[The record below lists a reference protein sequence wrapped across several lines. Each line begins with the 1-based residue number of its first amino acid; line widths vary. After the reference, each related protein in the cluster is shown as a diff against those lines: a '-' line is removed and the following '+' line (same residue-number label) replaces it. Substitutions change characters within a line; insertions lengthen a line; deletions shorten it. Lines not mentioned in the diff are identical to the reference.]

1 MRGGIVNPGYPASPA
16 FFSNPIYYLAYNI
29 GNPGYYGAFG
39 NPPALYAPNLYG
51 YPYRTLA
58 TPTAIGTLPSLPAT
72 PPAYPYGNQG
82 CYGGYGYLAGYSSAV
97 QSLGQFDQEIK
108 DDVINRMNQ
117 ADQIKMVNIEI
128 TVD

>member
-72 PPAYPYGNQG
+72 PPLTLTATRGAMVDMG
-82 CYGGYGYLAGYSSAV
+82 ISRVTARLSS
-97 QSLGQFDQEIK
+97 L
-108 DDVINRMNQ
+108 
-117 ADQIKMVNIEI
+117 
-128 TVD
+128 